1 MSQHHVNSSTSDHTD
16 GSTKE
21 SGQILTSFQQKLLI
35 KSLQTDLPPEYQQRI
50 NIMLLADQGYSQ
62 SQICE
67 MLGCCHET
75 ARYWIAIAQAGNA
88 HQWNEH
94 KLGRPKLVN
103 EHYLNRLKELVKH
116 SPRDYGYPFQRWT
129 AHWLSKHLAEETGTQ
144 VSNRHINRLL
154 KEMGLSTRS
163 RLQSAKTPTPSI
175 AIEQPAPSN
184 ILIRDLQET
193 TPPSFPLLTHPGQIN
208 F

>member
-1 MSQHHVNSSTSDHTD
+1 MSPHPIGINNSNSDD
-16 GSTKE
+16 ASIKNAGRC
-21 SGQILTSFQQKLLI
+21 LTPFQQKLLN
-35 KSLQTDLPPEYQQRI
+35 KSLQTGLPPEYRQRI
-50 NIMLLADQGYSQ
+50 NIMLLTDQGYSQ
-62 SQICE
+62 TQICE
-67 MLGCCHET
+67 QLGCCHET

-103 EHYLNRLKELVKH
+103 EHYLNRLKELVSH

-144 VSNRHINRLL
+144 VSGRHINRLL
-154 KEMGLSTRS
+154 KEMGLSTRA
-163 RLQSAKTPTPSI
+163 RCQSTHKQARADSQQTVVDRS
-175 AIEQPAPSN
+175 S
-184 ILIRDLQET
+184 ILIRDLQEAT
-193 TPPSFPLLTHPGQIN
+193 SPNFPLIHPGQIN